1 MSIANPAIT
10 ATLLWL
16 LTALLCLLRRTLL
29 AAALLGESGNGQQQC
44 HCKESDECFHADV
57 VSSLEHQ
64 RAPPVR
70 NLCLHTQVG
79 VNHAQFPADLIQR
92 LGGSG

>member
-29 AAALLGESGNGQQQC
+29 AAALLGESGNGQQQYQ
-44 HCKESDECFHADV
+44 CKESDECFHANL

-64 RAPPVR
+64 RAPVSATSVFIPRLV
-70 NLCLHTQVG
+70 L
-79 VNHAQFPADLIQR
+79 NHEQFPADLIQR